1 MEICLE
7 NPSRDFRWYD
17 IDIKKPNL
25 GLDLDKVERDLGT
38 RNPAVI
44 DFEYDNDLDDIFDY
58 SGYGYDTLNK
68 IIKQADLL
76 RDFDDYELKQI
87 AIYRRMLNGDLE
99 DAINDFDNHYYM
111 YIDSSDPEDLAV
123 EYIRNFGIDEK
134 LLADYFDY
142 GSFGGSLMINYPDD
156 YEGNEN
162 EWDVGEE
169 YIYDV
174 YGDIESYIDA
184 VGLDEAEMYFDTDAF
199 GRDLAMEHSYD
210 AVSGTW
216 ISESVK
222 CKSKKSMSESKRT
235 TRKLH
240 IREVD

>member
-25 GLDLDKVERDLGT
+25 GLNLDKVERDLGT

-87 AIYRRMLNGDLE
+87 AIYRRTLNGDLE
-99 DAINDFDNHYYM
+99 DAIDEFENHSYLYT
-111 YIDSSDPEDLAV
+111 DSPFPEDLAT
-123 EYIRNFGIDEK
+123 EYVRAFGIDEK

-142 GSFGGSLMINYPDD
+142 GNFGGSLMINYPDD

-169 YIYDV
+169 YIDDV

-184 VGLDEAEMYFDTDAF
+184 VGLDEAEMYFDLDAF

-210 AVSGTW
+210 TVSGVW

-222 CKSKKSMSESKRT
+222 RKSKKSMSESKKSI
-235 TRKLH
+235 RKLH
-240 IREVD
+240 IREAD